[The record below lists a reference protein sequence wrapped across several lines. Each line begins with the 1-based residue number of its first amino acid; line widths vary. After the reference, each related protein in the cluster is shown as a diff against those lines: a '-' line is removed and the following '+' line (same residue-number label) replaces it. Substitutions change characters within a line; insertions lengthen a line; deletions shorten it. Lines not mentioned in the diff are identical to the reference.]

1 MRAVLS
7 WLRRS
12 SIAIVTLAVVVATV
26 WFSLPSAGPV
36 SKRLGEAAR
45 VKQAVVDVS
54 QLTDFGWTE
63 MVVFPSY
70 YPQAA
75 ACRALALA
83 EPDCSRLVDGLHS
96 DMAQLLAFR
105 DGGRVVHVEH
115 HTVTNGSIVMPPGRT
130 DRPMVLPR
138 ERARFVVHDEFWALA
153 EPAPAASAPTA
164 SAPH

>member
-12 SIAIVTLAVVVATV
+12 SIAIVTLAVVVATI
-26 WFSLPSAGPV
+26 WFTLPSAGPV

-45 VKQAVVDVS
+45 VKQAVVDIS

-75 ACRALALA
+75 ACRMLALA
-83 EPDCSRLVDGLHS
+83 EPDCSSMVDARHS
-96 DMAQLLAFR
+96 DIAQLLAFR
-105 DGGRVVHVEH
+105 DGAHVVHVEH
-115 HTVTNGSIVMPPGRT
+115 HTVTNGSIVLPRGRT
-130 DRPMVLPR
+130 DRPLVLPR
-138 ERARFVVHDEFWALA
+138 ERATFKAQEEFWALA
-153 EPAPAASAPTA
+153 EPAAAASAPR
-164 SAPH
+164 